1 MINIGALIAFT
12 IVLAVLG
19 VCGGIVAVRRRGDWK
34 VWAKSPF
41 TERQPGL
48 FLVGTILCAGAIVL
62 VPLFIVVLAQV
73 AK

>member
-12 IVLAVLG
+12 VVLAVLG
-19 VCGGIVAVRRRGDWK
+19 VCGGIVAVRRRGDWTT
-34 VWAKSPF
+34 WAKSPF

-62 VPLFIVVLAQV
+62 EPLFVVVLFV
-73 AK
+73 TR